1 MIVQVADQGVRGDM
15 VHQEVSV
22 MSSSVKE
29 LDYAN
34 PRCKPTVLHLEI
46 EFDPSSS
53 LDELTQA
60 ARDIMRRR
68 LAKLRSEEVVALE
81 TD

>member
-1 MIVQVADQGVRGDM
+1 
-15 VHQEVSV
+15 
-22 MSSSVKE
+22 MSSSVRE
-29 LDYAN
+29 FDYAN